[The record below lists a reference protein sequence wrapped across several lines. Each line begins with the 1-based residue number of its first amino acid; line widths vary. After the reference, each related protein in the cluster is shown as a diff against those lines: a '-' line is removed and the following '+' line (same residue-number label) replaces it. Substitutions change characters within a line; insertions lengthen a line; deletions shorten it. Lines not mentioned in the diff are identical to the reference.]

1 MTKLLLHRLIV
12 PVAGVGLSLLL
23 ANLASAQQS
32 SMFGRSGP
40 LAGPSGFGT
49 GTTGSATMGG
59 QGLGSPAFAKAG
71 TGGAQGQAMGMSI
84 GGQMGMGMGMNGQQ
98 GQGLLGAA
106 NPRNGLLGSSRQGAG
121 QQGNQGRNQGNNRG
135 GNQRNS
141 GRTNRGGGGGQQQD
155 FTNQSS
161 RNGYNSTRSIRPQL
175 KIAFDVPR
183 QRSETNVSRIS
194 ARFDKLSTRSALR
207 GVTFDADGGTVV
219 LRGQVSSEEN
229 RKLAGILVSMEP
241 GVRAVKNEL
250 TVTPPAPRPGE

>member
-1 MTKLLLHRLIV
+1 MSKSLLHRVML
-12 PVAGVGLSLLL
+12 PAAGVGLSLLL
-23 ANLASAQQS
+23 ANVAFAQQS

-40 LAGPSGFGT
+40 LAGPTGFGT

-59 QGLGSPAFAKAG
+59 QGLGSAVFAKAG
-71 TGGAQGQAMGMSI
+71 TGGAQGQAMGMST

-98 GQGLLGAA
+98 GQGLLGAS
-106 NPRNGLLGSSRQGAG
+106 NPRNGLLGSARQGAG

-141 GRTNRGGGGGQQQD
+141 GGANRAGGQQQN
-155 FTNQSS
+155 FTNQGS
-161 RNGYNSTRSIRPQL
+161 RNGYNSVRSIRPQL
-175 KIAFDVPR
+175 KIAFDVPH
-183 QRSETNVSRIS
+183 QRSETNVGRIS

-250 TVTPPAPRPGE
+250 TVTPPAPLPRE